1 MCHCNDTY
9 NVKFKPQ
16 RSFIVKKSTKLKKEI
31 KKLKQEMY
39 ELGDM
44 RPGSLTKQI
53 RSWGKEYWQISYTHR
68 SRGRTGYVSDKNYE
82 KIKTEIEN
90 HRIFKELGKKLIDLS
105 IEYAKLTDKENDS

>member
-9 NVKFKPQ
+9 IVKFKPQ
-16 RSFIVKKSTKLKKEI
+16 GSFIVKKSTKLKKEI

-68 SRGRTGYVSDKNYE
+68 GRGRTGYVSDKNYE
-82 KIKTEIEN
+82 KIKIEIET
-90 HRIFKELGKKLIDLS
+90 HRIFKELSKKLIDLS
-105 IEYAKLTDKENDS
+105 IEYAKLTDKGNDS

>member
-1 MCHCNDTY
+1 M
-9 NVKFKPQ
+9 
-16 RSFIVKKSTKLKKEI
+16 KKSTKLKKEI

-68 SRGRTGYVSDKNYE
+68 GRGRTGYVSDKNYE
-82 KIKTEIEN
+82 KIKIEIEN

>member
-1 MCHCNDTY
+1 M
-9 NVKFKPQ
+9 
-16 RSFIVKKSTKLKKEI
+16 KKSTKLKKEI

-68 SRGRTGYVSDKNYE
+68 GRGRTGYVSDKNYE
-82 KIKTEIEN
+82 KIKIEIEN

-105 IEYAKLTDKENDS
+105 IEYAKLTDKDNDS